1 MYLQADLTK
10 TLRRIPWFV
19 DLEPDKL
26 SRLSSVA
33 SIHELQPGQ
42 VLFREGDRKDCF
54 YVVLEGQ
61 VSLDMEVPTRGVV
74 TFYTAEAMDVVG
86 WSSMTPIARQ
96 RTATV
101 RARKPSL
108 LIGFNSELL
117 QQICDEDCELGYII
131 MRRLANVVAN
141 RLLTIRL
148 CLLDIIAQTEPQ
160 ATHPSADR

>member
-1 MYLQADLTK
+1 MYLQADLSK

-19 DLEPDKL
+19 ELEPDKL

-33 SIHELQPGQ
+33 SIHELQPGDI
-42 VLFREGDRKDCF
+42 LFSEGDREDCF
-54 YVVLEGQ
+54 YVLLEGQ

-74 TFYTAEAMDVVG
+74 TVYTAEAMDVVG

-96 RTATV
+96 RTVTV
-101 RARKPSL
+101 RAKTPSL
-108 LIGFNSELL
+108 LLGFNSKLL

-141 RLLTIRL
+141 RLLTIRV

-160 ATHPSADR
+160 ETQHSTDR